1 METGRLYLITAPSG
15 AGKTSLVKT
24 LVNQND
30 NLCVSISHTTRPSRN
45 NELDGVNYHFIN
57 NNEFM
62 EMLSQGQFLES
73 ANVYGHYYGTSRT
86 WVDEQLESG
95 NNVILEIDWQGARQV
110 RDLLSNVCS
119 IYILPPSLEALTKRL
134 KDRGQDD
141 DDTIESRMNE
151 AQSVIAHVTEADFVV
166 VNDEFEL
173 AIKNINAIINSQ
185 GLNTKP
191 QELDITNLIERLT
204 QK

>member
-1 METGRLYLITAPSG
+1 MKTGKLFMITAPSG

-24 LVNQND
+24 LVNQNN
-30 NLCVSISHTTRPSRN
+30 NLCVSISHTTRPPRN
-45 NELDGVNYHFIN
+45 SELDGVNYHFIN

-86 WVDEQLESG
+86 WVDEQLKSG

-110 RDLLSNVCS
+110 RDLLPNVCS
-119 IYILPPSLEALTKRL
+119 IYILPPSLEALTNRL

-141 DDTIESRMNE
+141 DDTIENRMNE

-185 GLNTKP
+185 GLNTEP
-191 QELDITNLIERLT
+191 QELDLTNLIERLT

>member
-1 METGRLYLITAPSG
+1 MKTGKLFMITAPSG

-24 LVNQND
+24 LVNQNN
-30 NLCVSISHTTRPSRN
+30 NLCVSISHTTRPPRN
-45 NELDGVNYHFIN
+45 SELDGVNYHFIN

-86 WVDEQLESG
+86 WVDEQLKSG

-166 VNDEFEL
+166 VNDEFEM

-185 GLNTKP
+185 GLNTEP
-191 QELDITNLIERLT
+191 QELDLTNLIERLT

>member
-1 METGRLYLITAPSG
+1 MITAPSG

-24 LVNQND
+24 LVNQNN
-30 NLCVSISHTTRPSRN
+30 NLCVSISHTTRPPRN
-45 NELDGVNYHFIN
+45 SELDGVNYHFIN

-86 WVDEQLESG
+86 WVDEQLKSG

-110 RDLLSNVCS
+110 RDLLPNVCS
-119 IYILPPSLEALTKRL
+119 IYILPPSLEALTNRL

-141 DDTIESRMNE
+141 DDTIENRMNE

-185 GLNTKP
+185 GLNTEP
-191 QELDITNLIERLT
+191 QELDLTNLIERLT

>member
-1 METGRLYLITAPSG
+1 METGKLYMITAPSG

-24 LVNQND
+24 LVNQNN
-30 NLCVSISHTTRPSRN
+30 NLCVSISHTTRPPRN

-57 NNEFM
+57 NSEFM

-86 WVDEQLESG
+86 WVDEQLKSG

-141 DDTIESRMNE
+141 DDTIENRMNE

-191 QELDITNLIERLT
+191 QELDLKNLIERLT

>member
-1 METGRLYLITAPSG
+1 METGKLYMITAPSG

-30 NLCVSISHTTRPSRN
+30 NLCVSISHTTRPPRN
-45 NELDGVNYHFIN
+45 SELDGVNYHFIK

-166 VNDEFEL
+166 VNDEFEM

-185 GLNTKP
+185 GLNTEP
-191 QELDITNLIERLT
+191 QELDLTNLIERLT

>member
-1 METGRLYLITAPSG
+1 METGKLYMITAPSG

-24 LVNQND
+24 LVNQNN
-30 NLCVSISHTTRPSRN
+30 NLCVSISHTTRPPRN
-45 NELDGVNYHFIN
+45 SELDGVNYHFIN

-62 EMLSQGQFLES
+62 EMLSQGKFLES

-86 WVDEQLESG
+86 WVDEQLKSG

-110 RDLLSNVCS
+110 RDVLPNVCS

-141 DDTIESRMNE
+141 DGTIENRMKE

-185 GLNTKP
+185 GLNKKL
-191 QELDITNLIERLT
+191 QELDLTNLIERLT

>member
-1 METGRLYLITAPSG
+1 MITAPSG

-24 LVNQND
+24 LVNQNN
-30 NLCVSISHTTRPSRN
+30 NLCVSISHTTRPPRN
-45 NELDGVNYHFIN
+45 SELDGVNYHFIN

-86 WVDEQLESG
+86 WVDEQLKSG

-110 RDLLSNVCS
+110 RDLLPNVCS
-119 IYILPPSLEALTKRL
+119 IYILPPSLEALTNRL

-141 DDTIESRMNE
+141 DDTIENRMNE

>member
-1 METGRLYLITAPSG
+1 MITAPSG

-24 LVNQND
+24 LVNQNN
-30 NLCVSISHTTRPSRN
+30 NLCVSISHTTRPPRN
-45 NELDGVNYHFIN
+45 SELDGVNYHFIN

-86 WVDEQLESG
+86 WVDEQLKSG

-191 QELDITNLIERLT
+191 QELYLTGLIERLT